1 MAQVNEELSAI
12 ESTEAKDGSSVI
24 RHRADIVLNVSRIAS
39 SRPQKLDHG
48 LIALKGV
55 REKSIRFGNQK
66 KLFEELG
73 KGPEKGKSEQQ
84 SEVHSKLLV
93 VPVERTYFFQK
104 DVLKESVLHTLTH
117 RMIRRHGGV
126 GDDNRDSVIFIND
139 IESTREDTD
148 DPMVNRLREKLRGQ
162 EKIVFILEI
171 KSKHVLPSASPSSSP
186 SPPSPVPPTSSRK
199 SLSSSPVFVN
209 KMILIFETKDARDE
223 WSSFIQRYRDQQ
235 LLYKGS
241 YFVQSSY
248 LDLTYAIQCSQR
260 FKKSFEDFS
269 SFFVE
274 ERKQSIEACG
284 VDVNDLGSIYN
295 YLVDEMTADGKED
308 KLLLLLQQLL
318 LISANDDDKWTK
330 ILRKV
335 QKIVLFSG
343 NDDLSIL
350 SSDEE
355 DDDTSGGKTSLLR
368 PRNKDVLR
376 LLRQKSSRDEEKK
389 IEQESAD
396 EETNSNSFSQIAR
409 AVILQKQE
417 IKELKRKLQEANSS
431 TLASFHANGNDGIA
445 RTFSSSETAL
455 NNRSFMMLHHT
466 NNHNENDSNFGTLV
480 FTICFSFC
488 FFCFFRLDDLFPV
501 VEEPEDVGPPL
512 DVHKQESSTAFM
524 KELTLINFRHLLEKA
539 EETSA
544 RTELLQNGY
553 DEDAVEQLFY
563 QFQKEKLFADFQQQR
578 NSLSEDEI
586 RRRLKVKGLARKDID
601 EFFEIATLPEK
612 DAIPSAQSRLNI
624 AAGLSTQPGC
634 FDQLKSDNELNK
646 ICSVSEGLKV
656 GAPPSL
662 LANRWQNPSEQS
674 SSSSVDDNSKYEK
687 YLKLRKM
694 GLATEAVES
703 KMKKDSEMTP
713 DDIQKVLCL
722 LQEVPKV
729 EKSED
734 NVSVGNNQSL
744 NENTKKYEKYLKL
757 MKIGTPL
764 PAIEAKM
771 EKDGELTADEVK
783 TMLHRLQ
790 EEQTDHNSPHSA
802 AVDKEQQNKT
812 SADDPK
818 YTKYVKMKQVG
829 IREENIKQKMKD
841 DGLNNEEISV
851 LYPSSPSSSLSGTSP
866 VLFKPSPVVEMKL
879 GKFKKMKKEGKK
891 SDEEIKAIMR
901 EENFS
906 EDEINFIF
914 STNVVLKSS
923 NKVEAITS
931 KFRKIHW
938 GKFVLKDE
946 EVQKTIWSNTP
957 TVSLD
962 TVVQSMLNQYFE
974 LVPVGGSSVP
984 LNKEDVK
991 QERKAELT
999 QEKQKPEVK
1008 NEATPA
1014 KKLKEKKEKS
1024 LFSNPQ
1030 SEQNAKIS
1038 LARIKQPSELIQAV
1052 IELNPV
1058 ILTFDSVIMIQQI
1071 IPKESSELQPF
1082 QNYIAQEKKMK
1093 ERKLGAESE
1102 SKKDETKKEEESEI
1116 LTKESQFLVSL
1127 LSVPDYVNRLE
1138 SFKARLQ
1145 FPSLLS
1151 SLSTD
1156 LLLYETAYSE
1166 MMDLSPSFL
1175 KLFGLIISIGNYV
1188 SSSSSV
1194 KGITFDGILQV
1205 VATKTNFSNKTLM
1218 NAVIQIL
1225 VKEKPSLLTLFE
1237 DNSILGIFS
1246 VKESN
1251 FMKIVNNLQFLLT
1264 ILQQTKGKLITLQE
1278 KEKRAE
1284 AVVDPNQETKC
1295 LSLTVDEQALKE
1307 SLEQFVIEE
1316 EGRFG
1321 EIESKYHLLFRQL
1334 KDLLEKFGE
1343 SFTIPSSSSS
1353 VPLGQKEGEK
1363 DCVSVFF
1370 DKILTFIAEYSKAYE
1385 AHKKEEKDKRIKAR
1399 KEQLEKERLEKKSAK
1414 EKQRQ
1419 LELER
1424 QQKEQQQERESVESE
1439 NQPLPEFFKERSLS
1453 KSSKK
1458 PFIEEKDETIHDGA
1472 FFSLYAERS
1481 KSVREYQ
1488 RSHAE
1493 ENLFPAIKVFSSPR
1507 R

>member
-1 MAQVNEELSAI
+1 
-12 ESTEAKDGSSVI
+12 
-24 RHRADIVLNVSRIAS
+24 
-39 SRPQKLDHG
+39 
-48 LIALKGV
+48 
-55 REKSIRFGNQK
+55 
-66 KLFEELG
+66 
-73 KGPEKGKSEQQ
+73 
-84 SEVHSKLLV
+84 
-93 VPVERTYFFQK
+93 
-104 DVLKESVLHTLTH
+104 
-117 RMIRRHGGV
+117 
-126 GDDNRDSVIFIND
+126 
-139 IESTREDTD
+139 
-148 DPMVNRLREKLRGQ
+148 
-162 EKIVFILEI
+162 
-171 KSKHVLPSASPSSSP
+171 
-186 SPPSPVPPTSSRK
+186 
-199 SLSSSPVFVN
+199 
-209 KMILIFETKDARDE
+209 
-223 WSSFIQRYRDQQ
+223 
-235 LLYKGS
+235 
-241 YFVQSSY
+241 
-248 LDLTYAIQCSQR
+248 
-260 FKKSFEDFS
+260 
-269 SFFVE
+269 
-274 ERKQSIEACG
+274 
-284 VDVNDLGSIYN
+284 
-295 YLVDEMTADGKED
+295 
-308 KLLLLLQQLL
+308 
-318 LISANDDDKWTK
+318 
-330 ILRKV
+330 
-335 QKIVLFSG
+335 
-343 NDDLSIL
+343 
-350 SSDEE
+350 
-355 DDDTSGGKTSLLR
+355 
-368 PRNKDVLR
+368 
-376 LLRQKSSRDEEKK
+376 
-389 IEQESAD
+389 
-396 EETNSNSFSQIAR
+396 
-409 AVILQKQE
+409 
-417 IKELKRKLQEANSS
+417 
-431 TLASFHANGNDGIA
+431 
-445 RTFSSSETAL
+445 
-455 NNRSFMMLHHT
+455 
-466 NNHNENDSNFGTLV
+466 
-480 FTICFSFC
+480 
-488 FFCFFRLDDLFPV
+488 

-512 DVHKQESSTAFM
+512 DVHKQESSTAFK
-524 KELTLINFRHLLEKA
+524 KELTLINFRDLLEKA

-544 RTELLQNGY
+544 RTELLQKGY

-578 NSLSEDEI
+578 KSLSEDEI

-612 DAIPSAQSRLNI
+612 DDAILSAQSLLNI

-634 FDQLKSDNELNK
+634 FDQLKSDSELNK
-646 ICSVSEGLKV
+646 ICSVSEGLKG

-662 LANRWQNPSEQS
+662 LAKRLQNSSEQPSTLNLASDKPSVESES

-687 YLKLRKM
+687 YLKLRKV
-694 GLATEAVES
+694 GLTIEAVES

-722 LQEVPKV
+722 LREVPKV

-734 NVSVGNNQSL
+734 NASTGNNKSL
-744 NENTKKYEKYLKL
+744 NENTKKYEIYLKL

-783 TMLHRLQ
+783 TMLRRLQ

-802 AVDKEQQNKT
+802 AVDKEQQTKT
-812 SADDPK
+812 AADDPK

-851 LYPSSPSSSLSGTSP
+851 LYPSSPSSSLSATGP

-891 SDEEIKAIMR
+891 SDEEIKTIMR

-906 EDEINFIF
+906 EDEISFIF
-914 STNVVLKSS
+914 SSNVVLKSS

-974 LVPVGGSSVP
+974 LVPFGGSSVP
-984 LNKEDVK
+984 VNKEDDK

-999 QEKQKPEVK
+999 QEKQKKPEVE

-1082 QNYIAQEKKMK
+1082 QTYIAQEKKMK

-1194 KGITFDGILQV
+1194 KGITLDGILQV
-1205 VATKTNFSNKTLM
+1205 VTTKTNFSNKTLM

-1225 VKEKPSLLTLFE
+1225 MKEKPSLLTLFE

-1278 KEKRAE
+1278 KEKKAE
-1284 AVVDPNQETKC
+1284 DVGDPNQETKC

-1343 SFTIPSSSSS
+1343 SFTFPSSSSS
-1353 VPLGQKEGEK
+1353 VPLAQKEGEK
-1363 DCVSVFF
+1363 DCVSIFF

-1424 QQKEQQQERESVESE
+1424 QQKEQQQERQSAESE
-1439 NQPLPEFFKERSLS
+1439 NQRLPELFKERSLS

-1458 PFIEEKDETIHDGA
+1458 PFKEEKDETIHDGA

-1493 ENLFPAIKVFSSPR
+1493 ENLFPAVHVFSSPR

>member
-1 MAQVNEELSAI
+1 
-12 ESTEAKDGSSVI
+12 
-24 RHRADIVLNVSRIAS
+24 
-39 SRPQKLDHG
+39 
-48 LIALKGV
+48 
-55 REKSIRFGNQK
+55 
-66 KLFEELG
+66 
-73 KGPEKGKSEQQ
+73 
-84 SEVHSKLLV
+84 
-93 VPVERTYFFQK
+93 
-104 DVLKESVLHTLTH
+104 
-117 RMIRRHGGV
+117 
-126 GDDNRDSVIFIND
+126 
-139 IESTREDTD
+139 
-148 DPMVNRLREKLRGQ
+148 
-162 EKIVFILEI
+162 
-171 KSKHVLPSASPSSSP
+171 
-186 SPPSPVPPTSSRK
+186 
-199 SLSSSPVFVN
+199 
-209 KMILIFETKDARDE
+209 
-223 WSSFIQRYRDQQ
+223 
-235 LLYKGS
+235 
-241 YFVQSSY
+241 
-248 LDLTYAIQCSQR
+248 
-260 FKKSFEDFS
+260 
-269 SFFVE
+269 
-274 ERKQSIEACG
+274 
-284 VDVNDLGSIYN
+284 
-295 YLVDEMTADGKED
+295 
-308 KLLLLLQQLL
+308 
-318 LISANDDDKWTK
+318 
-330 ILRKV
+330 
-335 QKIVLFSG
+335 
-343 NDDLSIL
+343 
-350 SSDEE
+350 
-355 DDDTSGGKTSLLR
+355 
-368 PRNKDVLR
+368 
-376 LLRQKSSRDEEKK
+376 
-389 IEQESAD
+389 
-396 EETNSNSFSQIAR
+396 
-409 AVILQKQE
+409 
-417 IKELKRKLQEANSS
+417 
-431 TLASFHANGNDGIA
+431 
-445 RTFSSSETAL
+445 
-455 NNRSFMMLHHT
+455 
-466 NNHNENDSNFGTLV
+466 
-480 FTICFSFC
+480 
-488 FFCFFRLDDLFPV
+488 

-512 DVHKQESSTAFM
+512 DVHKQESSTAFK
-524 KELTLINFRHLLEKA
+524 KELTLINFRDLLEKA

-544 RTELLQNGY
+544 RTELLQKGY

-578 NSLSEDEI
+578 KSLSEDEI

-612 DAIPSAQSRLNI
+612 DDAVLSAQSLLNI
-624 AAGLSTQPGC
+624 AAGLSTKPGC

-646 ICSVSEGLKV
+646 ICSVSEGLK
-656 GAPPSL
+656 GGAAPPL
-662 LANRWQNPSEQS
+662 LANRLQNSSEQPSSLHLASDKPVESES
-674 SSSSVDDNSKYEK
+674 SSSSIDDNSKYEK
-687 YLKLRKM
+687 YLKLRKV
-694 GLATEAVES
+694 GLTIEAVES
-703 KMKKDSEMTP
+703 KMEKDSEMTP

-722 LQEVPKV
+722 LQKVPKV

-734 NVSVGNNQSL
+734 HVSVGNNKSL
-744 NENTKKYEKYLKL
+744 NENSKKYEKYLKL

-783 TMLHRLQ
+783 TMLRRLQ
-790 EEQTDHNSPHSA
+790 EEQTDHNIPHSV

-851 LYPSSPSSSLSGTSP
+851 LYPSSPSSPLSSIGP

-879 GKFKKMKKEGKK
+879 GKFKKMKKEGTK
-891 SDEEIKAIMR
+891 SDEEIKTIMR

-914 STNVVLKSS
+914 SSNVVLKSS

-974 LVPVGGSSVP
+974 LVPFGGSSVP
-984 LNKEDVK
+984 LNKEDDK
-991 QERKAELT
+991 QKRKAEPT
-999 QEKQKPEVK
+999 QEKQKKPEV
-1008 NEATPA
+1008 ESEVTPA

-1082 QNYIAQEKKMK
+1082 QTYIAQEKKMK
-1093 ERKLGAESE
+1093 ERKLGAESV

-1194 KGITFDGILQV
+1194 KGITLDGILQV
-1205 VATKTNFSNKTLM
+1205 VTTKTNFSNKTLM

-1278 KEKRAE
+1278 KEKKAE
-1284 AVVDPNQETKC
+1284 GVVDPDQETKC
-1295 LSLTVDEQALKE
+1295 LSLTLDEQALKE

-1353 VPLGQKEGEK
+1353 IPVAQKEGEK
-1363 DCVSVFF
+1363 DCVSIFF

-1424 QQKEQQQERESVESE
+1424 QQKEQQQERQSAESE
-1439 NQPLPEFFKERSLS
+1439 NQRLPEFFKKGLYQNLRRNLLKKKKMKRSMMAH
-1453 KSSKK
+1453 SSVCMLNDQNQYGNINEAMPKRICFLLLMCS
-1458 PFIEEKDETIHDGA
+1458 PLLEGRFI
-1472 FFSLYAERS
+1472 
-1481 KSVREYQ
+1481 SV
-1488 RSHAE
+1488 
-1493 ENLFPAIKVFSSPR
+1493 AIPYNV
-1507 R
+1507 